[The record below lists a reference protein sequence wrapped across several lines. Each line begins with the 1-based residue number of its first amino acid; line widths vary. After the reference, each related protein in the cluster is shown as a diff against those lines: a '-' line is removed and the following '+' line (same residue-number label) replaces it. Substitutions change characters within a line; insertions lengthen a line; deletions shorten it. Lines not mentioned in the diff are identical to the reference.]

1 MNTVLF
7 VCVQNSCRS
16 QMAEGFART
25 LGQGVVE
32 PHSAGSRPSGTVD
45 KDAIVMMREKGID
58 ISGQSSKGF
67 ADLPIERVDYLVT
80 MGCKD
85 SCPVFPTVKQLDW
98 QLDDPA
104 GKSVEEFRRV
114 RDQIEQNVTALIA
127 EIKRGGPIA
136 PGIELKL

>member
-1 MNTVLF
+1 MTSVLF

-32 PHSAGSRPSGTVD
+32 PYSAGSKPSGEVNQ
-45 KDAIVMMREKGID
+45 DAIAVMREKDID
-58 ISGQSSKGF
+58 ITGQSSKGF
-67 ADLPIERVDYLVT
+67 ADLPLKQVDYLVT

-85 SCPVFPTVKQLDW
+85 TCPIFPTVKQLDW

-104 GKSVEEFRRV
+104 GLPIEEFRRV
-114 RDQIEQNVTALIA
+114 RDEIELKVTELIGETGSGEQPTQN
-127 EIKRGGPIA
+127 
-136 PGIELKL
+136 IELKL

>member
-1 MNTVLF
+1 MTSVLF

-32 PHSAGSRPSGTVD
+32 PYSAGSKPSGEVNQ
-45 KDAIVMMREKGID
+45 DAIAVMREKGID
-58 ISGQSSKGF
+58 ITGQSSKGF
-67 ADLPIERVDYLVT
+67 ADLPLKQVDYLVT

-85 SCPVFPTVKQLDW
+85 TCPIFPTVKQLDW

-104 GKSVEEFRRV
+104 GLPIEEFRRV
-114 RDQIEQNVTALIA
+114 RDEIELKVTELIGETGSGEQPTQN
-127 EIKRGGPIA
+127 
-136 PGIELKL
+136 IELKL